1 MFTASAKIRKPGGA
15 QPDEFE
21 QSMSQVFEL
30 FSSILHYFI
39 LISMPIVQR

>member
-21 QSMSQVFEL
+21 QAMSQVLTLSRALPREL
-30 FSSILHYFI
+30 CC
-39 LISMPIVQR
+39 PQVR